1 MNNYDGWKDGSVF
14 FVDSRRWKRPFH
26 LIADNHLK
34 YIKTDASQKRLKAL
48 IFRKF
53 STRKLLAENTRIL
66 RWFGKWLVFS
76 RLASKNHKIPF
87 AGWKKSTPKKN
98 LALPFSDRACLRK
111 RKSAQKSSKIL
122 HKTALAVQNSPKTSF
137 FFRPKTLHKPS
148 EVCISRSR
156 MKINFVKNHKISF
169 HIPSQFL
176 SCLKRK
182 LTIRTTRSTE
192 RGYASR
198 LSKTK

>member
-1 MNNYDGWKDGSVF
+1 MRGPTIK
-14 FVDSRRWKRPFH
+14 
-26 LIADNHLK
+26 LK

-48 IFRKF
+48 KFRKL
-53 STRKLLAENTRIL
+53 STSKLLAENTRVL
-66 RWFGKWLVFS
+66 RGFAKWLAFS
-76 RLASKNHKIPF
+76 RLVSKSHKIPF
-87 AGWKKSTPKKN
+87 DGSKKSTPKKK
-98 LALPFSDRACLRK
+98 LALPFSDRACLWK
-111 RKSAQKSSKIL
+111 RKTAPKSAKIL
-122 HKTALAVQNSPKTSF
+122 HKTITTVQNSPKTSF
-137 FFRPKTLHKPS
+137 FFRPKTLHKPP

-156 MKINFVKNHKISF
+156 MKIIFVKNHKISF

-198 LSKTK
+198 FSKTK